1 MPHIRTGDLTT
12 YYELT
17 GSGPTV
23 VLIHGGFVDC
33 RMWDPQVKALAAE
46 YRVLRYDLRGH
57 GRTGPSSL
65 TRYSVERFA
74 DDLQALLSA
83 LEIQHATVCGLSFGG
98 MIAQAYASK
107 YSSALEG
114 LVLADT
120 AVSTTLTWVDA
131 LQRYLLAPRWL
142 ILATIRLLG
151 GKRFVGFAFWMA
163 RRTRSSQWFG
173 QDEAVQAYVEEAM
186 LRMSTE
192 EYVKIYGAIYDFDV
206 VDLSV
211 VRVPTLLLN
220 GEHESRSVHRHAAYL
235 QKHIASTE
243 AMIIPG
249 AGHTSNLEN
258 PAAFNDALGRFLGRV
273 YSE

>member
-1 MPHIRTGDLTT
+1 MPHIRTDDLTT

-33 RMWDPQVKALAAE
+33 RMWDPQVQVLAPE

-57 GRTGPSSL
+57 GHTGPSSL
-65 TRYSVERFA
+65 MSYSVERFA

-83 LEIQHATVCGLSFGG
+83 LGIQHATVCGLSFGG
-98 MIAQAYASK
+98 MVAQAFASK
-107 YSSALEG
+107 YTSVLEG

-120 AVSTTLTWVDA
+120 AVSTTLTWSDK

-142 ILATIRLLG
+142 FLPTIRLLG
-151 GKRFVGFAFWMA
+151 ARRFVDFSFWMA
-163 RRTRSSQWFG
+163 RRTRNPQWFG
-173 QDEAVQAYVEEAM
+173 QNEAVRAYVEEAM
-186 LRMSTE
+186 LQMSTE
-192 EYVKIYGAIYDFDV
+192 EYVKMYGAIYDFDV

-211 VRVPTLLLN
+211 VQAPTLLLN

-235 QKHIASTE
+235 QKKIASAE
-243 AMIIPG
+243 AVIIPG

-258 PAAFNDALGRFLGRV
+258 PAAFNDALCRFLARA
-273 YSE
+273 YT